1 MEFLQVWDTAHVLA
15 GEAGP
20 LCGPV
25 ATPRRKASF
34 ARGADVLAV
43 YHVSRRNPKMR
54 GYAPPTLDAFGVA
67 LVGDLLPDPTEG
79 AQFVFSKSDLAKPAV
94 KALTSKL
101 RLTWQ
106 HECRRGLGLYAYR

>member
-1 MEFLQVWDTAHVLA
+1 MTDVLTAWHEAHILA

-25 ATPRRKASF
+25 AM
-34 ARGADVLAV
+34 LAV